1 MICLIVVCIT
11 TKSATIFSSS
21 VFVVL
26 QLYFLLPT
34 RSSRLVVATGVQ
46 SLIIEASIVIH
57 RAVALAVFA
66 IVVIVIV
73 VHPAI
78 TVVVVIAVHHNIVL

>member
-1 MICLIVVCIT
+1 
-11 TKSATIFSSS
+11 
-21 VFVVL
+21 
-26 QLYFLLPT
+26 
-34 RSSRLVVATGVQ
+34 LVVATGVQ

-73 VHPAI
+73 LHPAI
-78 TVVVVIAVHHNIVL
+78 TIVVVIAVHHNIVL